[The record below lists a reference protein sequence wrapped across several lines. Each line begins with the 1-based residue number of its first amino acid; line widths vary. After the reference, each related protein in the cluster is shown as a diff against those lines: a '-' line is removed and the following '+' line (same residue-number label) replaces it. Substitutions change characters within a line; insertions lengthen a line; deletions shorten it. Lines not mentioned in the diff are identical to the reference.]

1 MENDST
7 QTSHASTGTHFTLIT
22 ATNNNSYSKITVPDQ
37 FKKKVLTH
45 VISHY
50 LEDNSFFLPPI
61 FLAIE
66 GPAGE
71 GKTSQ
76 TIASLTQRD
85 IDVVYVSGSNLSGS
99 HESEASDI
107 MMDIYNFAKSRRKNN
122 TSICIV
128 IDDFHMSIINQDD
141 NIKKTINSNLLTGF
155 FMNLTNVSP
164 DNTVPI
170 ILTGNDFSQ
179 VYAPLLRSGRADIFR
194 WNPDYNTKFDI
205 VQKILEPIIINF
217 NSRDFKKFFDQ
228 FQAESIADF
237 TQLKNDCRKKHV
249 WEIIKNENKLNFSS
263 INRINSQLS
272 SSIRKVSFEELR
284 NMAIQR
290 SKEHKKSNN

>member
-1 MENDST
+1 
-7 QTSHASTGTHFTLIT
+7 
-22 ATNNNSYSKITVPDQ
+22 
-37 FKKKVLTH
+37 
-45 VISHY
+45 
-50 LEDNSFFLPPI
+50 
-61 FLAIE
+61 
-66 GPAGE
+66 
-71 GKTSQ
+71 
-76 TIASLTQRD
+76 
-85 IDVVYVSGSNLSGS
+85 
-99 HESEASDI
+99 
-107 MMDIYNFAKSRRKNN
+107 
-122 TSICIV
+122 
-128 IDDFHMSIINQDD
+128 
-141 NIKKTINSNLLTGF
+141 
-155 FMNLTNVSP
+155 MNLTNVSP
-164 DNTVPI
+164 DNIVPI

-290 SKEHKKSNN
+290 SKEHKKNNN